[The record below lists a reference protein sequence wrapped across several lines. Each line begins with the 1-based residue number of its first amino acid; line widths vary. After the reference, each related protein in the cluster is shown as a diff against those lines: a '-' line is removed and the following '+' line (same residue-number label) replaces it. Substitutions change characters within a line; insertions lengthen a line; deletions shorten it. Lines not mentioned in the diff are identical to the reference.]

1 MKVQG
6 LKGSEDLRPK
16 CHLRKQL
23 QTLDVR
29 MRNKA
34 TPNGSFLCE
43 LPSYCDAKWWVGCI
57 GQKVCHIDTYFSTG
71 LADNLF
77 TGQSFL

>member
-1 MKVQG
+1 
-6 LKGSEDLRPK
+6 
-16 CHLRKQL
+16 
-23 QTLDVR
+23 